1 MREPFS
7 GAMKAR
13 SFLKRRSTMSTDT
26 STIETLDPTGAPI
39 DPDLKSERVQEESV
53 APDPTD
59 PITEPDLKSERVQ

>member
-1 MREPFS
+1 MTDPFS

-13 SFLKRRSTMSTDT
+13 SLLKRRSTMSTDT
-26 STIETLDPTGAPI
+26 NVIEDPTVAPI